1 MATIKRFEDLD
12 IWQIARELN
21 IKILPLLDKLN
32 ESRNYELK
40 SQLENYNNSR
50 KSYYEKNKDIV
61 NEKSKQRLK
70 KIAQEDP
77 EKLREINRQAYLKRK
92 RIVYF

>member
-1 MATIKRFEDLD
+1 MDIESMIKEMA
-12 IWQIARELN
+12 
-21 IKILPLLDKLN
+21 LLKEEN
-32 ESRNYELK
+32 AKLK

-50 KSYYEKNKDIV
+50 KSYYEKNKEIV

-92 RIVYF
+92 EKLQKIENIKE

>member
-1 MATIKRFEDLD
+1 MDIELIIKEMT
-12 IWQIARELN
+12 
-21 IKILPLLDKLN
+21 LLKEEN
-32 ESRNYELK
+32 AKLK

-92 RIVYF
+92 EKLQNENIKE

>member
-1 MATIKRFEDLD
+1 MDIESMIKEMTMLKEEN
-12 IWQIARELN
+12 A
-21 IKILPLLDKLN
+21 K
-32 ESRNYELK
+32 LK

-92 RIVYF
+92 EKLQKIENIKE

>member
-1 MATIKRFEDLD
+1 MT
-12 IWQIARELN
+12 
-21 IKILPLLDKLN
+21 LLKEEN
-32 ESRNYELK
+32 AKLK

-92 RIVYF
+92 EKLQKIENIKE

>member
-1 MATIKRFEDLD
+1 MDIESMIKEMA
-12 IWQIARELN
+12 
-21 IKILPLLDKLN
+21 LLKEEN
-32 ESRNYELK
+32 AKLK

-50 KSYYEKNKDIV
+50 KSYYEKNKEII

-77 EKLREINRQAYLKRK
+77 EKLREINRHAYLKRK
-92 RIVYF
+92 EKLQKIENIKE